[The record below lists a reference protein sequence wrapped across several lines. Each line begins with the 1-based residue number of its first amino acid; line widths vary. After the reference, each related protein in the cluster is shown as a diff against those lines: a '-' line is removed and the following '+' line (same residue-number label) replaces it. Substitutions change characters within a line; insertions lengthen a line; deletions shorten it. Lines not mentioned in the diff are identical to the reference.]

1 MGGMEMNGN
10 ESAAALKAKSRK
22 TVTLPEAQVAFEI
35 RKLMPRD
42 FISCI
47 DVVRQL
53 DIPQHSAL
61 PGPDEKEAVVE
72 KRRKH
77 IQETVAASAEY
88 QKAFLAVVFGRG
100 VVAPKILMEDD
111 QVAGEGEVN
120 AFDIPSGDLPWLINQ
135 IIDFAGL
142 GTEAQAIEFFR
153 GKALPDDG
161 APGPDGGE
169 VREVAS

>member
-1 MGGMEMNGN
+1 MNGN

-72 KRRKH
+72 ARRKH
-77 IQETVAASAEY
+77 AAEMEAAPEF
-88 QKAFLAVVFGRG
+88 QKAALAVILGRG
-100 VVAPKILMEDD
+100 VIAPKILMEDD
-111 QVAGEGEVN
+111 QVAGDGEVN
-120 AFDIPSGDLPWLINQ
+120 AFDFTENDFLWLIWQ
-135 IIDFAGL
+135 IREFAGL
-142 GTEAQAIEFFR
+142 GMEAQAIEFFR